1 MESNGGSETRLY
13 QDLLKHLP
21 TTGRQ
26 RRVIEMGA
34 FDGQSYS
41 ISWTLEY
48 CLGWLAVL
56 VEANPKMFDKIV
68 GYRPNAHTL
77 QLSASCATDDR
88 NLEFMS
94 MPYTGGKLIK
104 SSGDREEAKK
114 RGWYSASHCGPL
126 EAYLLD
132 LGLDHIDLWILD
144 VEGAELPVLKTLDLN
159 VVTVDVLV
167 VEGNNEY
174 DGEATCGSIC
184 PSRDELRAILTQ
196 TYGYLLLPLLGTSRR
211 DELFLHPRVQCIPGI
226 DTLWCK
232 ALRQEDPRKAEL
244 EAGKH

>member
-1 MESNGGSETRLY
+1 MFLNRFLINFGTILGAIFGPKTDPKTHPKMESNGGSETRLY

-126 EAYLLD
+126 EAYVD
-132 LGLDHIDLWILD
+132 RILD
-144 VEGAELPVLKTLDLN
+144 TLK
-159 VVTVDVLV
+159 
-167 VEGNNEY
+167 
-174 DGEATCGSIC
+174 
-184 PSRDELRAILTQ
+184 
-196 TYGYLLLPLLGTSRR
+196 
-211 DELFLHPRVQCIPGI
+211 
-226 DTLWCK
+226 K
-232 ALRQEDPRKAEL
+232 
-244 EAGKH
+244 